1 MMMFSGSGKDGD
13 QSGMAPMGGMMEGMM
28 GGMMG
33 GNMPLQMMMM
43 MKQMMPQMMGQG
55 LSGMPLEERQ
65 TYITEL
71 VGNVLSHGTADMSDE
86 DYASFLGE
94 LFEGLKERKTPE
106 STISEGCC

>member
-1 MMMFSGSGKDGD
+1 MMMFTGSGKDDD
-13 QSGMAPMGGMMEGMM
+13 QSGFTPMGGMMNGMM
-28 GGMMG
+28 GGMMN
-33 GNMPLQMMMM
+33 GNMPFPMMM

-71 VGNVLSHGTADMSDE
+71 VGNVLSHGTVDMSDE

-106 STISEGCC
+106 STVSEGCC